1 MTLDTF
7 VMSGCGSTGTSAH
20 KSLLK
25 VSASSLS
32 RGSARIAS
40 GVLLVVVCL
49 KGKGAIV
56 GVVFL
61 VEDVVLLVVAKVV
74 GLEIS

>member
-25 VSASSLS
+25 VSASSLL